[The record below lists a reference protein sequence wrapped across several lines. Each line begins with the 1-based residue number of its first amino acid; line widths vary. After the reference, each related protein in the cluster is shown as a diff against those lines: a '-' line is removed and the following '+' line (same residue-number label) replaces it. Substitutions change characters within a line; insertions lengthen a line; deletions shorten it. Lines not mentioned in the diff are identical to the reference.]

1 MSAGVVPGAG
11 APGTG
16 KLPVVGGRG
25 DAAPPAAPSDR
36 RPAAPR
42 FVPRIVAGAAF
53 ALLIVV
59 VAAAAAWPIYRSGS
73 FLLLVGVGSLL
84 GGGIAAAAWW
94 RRWNA
99 AIVAGVV
106 AVTVLLVGVPL
117 AVPSRLG
124 GLPEL
129 ARGFLELANGLVF
142 AWKDLV
148 TVELP
153 VGSYRNLLV
162 PALVVFLIGTCLVL
176 LLAWRDDRAA
186 YLAVPVAL
194 GMVSF
199 GLFFGRTSVSAPWHL
214 GHVTLYAPIETAIGA
229 AGLLACLL
237 WLAWR
242 THDQRIRALQRA
254 AASSGVR
261 ISRTPTAADRRR
273 TVLGTAM
280 VVGALVIAIA
290 VVPYAARGA
299 DRDVLRSAV
308 GPDIDLSAEVSPLAQ
323 YRSLFADDRA
333 DDVLFTVSAASG
345 DLPERV
351 RIATLDAYDGEVFRS
366 GGEGAVD
373 AGRFVRV
380 PSTLDAGQGD
390 VVALTVKI
398 GTWDEI
404 WMPTAGRLQSVDFEG
419 ARSASLADR
428 FYYNAA
434 AAAGVQTAGGGLAA
448 GDAYVVH
455 AVAPAADDL
464 EGLDA
469 PGSPGGV
476 AAPDSMRAWM
486 DQHATGSGGAELAGL
501 VKLLR
506 ERGYLSHGLSEGAST
521 PVWAQALGDYAFQ
534 PSASGHSLARIDT
547 MFSRL
552 LERESDPRAAAS
564 GNYVAAIGDD
574 EQFAVAVALMAREL
588 GFPSRVVLGARLT
601 AAEPGLSAC
610 DDGACRAEDL
620 TAWTEVQSADGGW
633 TAIDVTPQYRQ
644 SPSLD
649 VTEQRDPENVTEV
662 RPDTVQEVV
671 PPDPTQE
678 DSASDDQDE
687 QQTALDLA
695 WLWPILRVGGI
706 TLLVLLLAFGPF
718 LAILWAKA
726 ARRRR
731 RRRGGPAAVRVAGG
745 WDEYVDAAVDSGRP
759 AARASTRSELA
770 AAFATSAGA
779 DLAREADR
787 AVFSPE
793 AMSDADAERYWRA
806 VDAERRELRRETG
819 FWRGARATVS
829 LRSLLRPLTPEAG
842 SRARSADQARL
853 VERGRRRAEPVRP
866 TP

>member
-1 MSAGVVPGAG
+1 MSGAV
-11 APGTG
+11 
-16 KLPVVGGRG
+16 PVVGKP
-25 DAAPPAAPSDR
+25 DAATPATGTVT
-36 RPAAPR
+36 APR
-42 FVPRIVAGAAF
+42 AGRLVPRIAAGAVF

-59 VAAAAAWPIYRSGS
+59 VAAVAAWPIYRSAS
-73 FLLLVGVGSLL
+73 FVLLVGIGSAL
-84 GGGIAAAAWW
+84 GGAIAAVAWW

-99 AIVAGVV
+99 AIVAGLL
-106 AVTVLLVGVPL
+106 AVTVLVVGVPL

-124 GLPEL
+124 GVPEL
-129 ARGFLELANGLVF
+129 LRGLLELANGLVF

-162 PALVVFLIGTCLVL
+162 PALVVFLVGTCLVL
-176 LLAWRDDRAA
+176 LLAWREDRAA
-186 YLAVPVAL
+186 YVAVPVAL

-199 GLFFGRTSVSAPWHL
+199 GLFFGRSSVSAPWQL
-214 GHVTLYAPIETAIGA
+214 GPVALYAPIETAVGV
-229 AGLLACLL
+229 AGLLTCLL

-261 ISRTPTAADRRR
+261 ISRKPTAADRRR
-273 TVLGTAM
+273 TVLGTGM
-280 VVGALVIAIA
+280 VVGALVVAIA

-299 DRDVLRSAV
+299 DREVLRSAV

-345 DLPERV
+345 RLPERV

-380 PSTLDAGQGD
+380 PSALDAGEGD
-390 VVALTVKI
+390 EVALTVKI

-404 WMPTAGRLQSVDFEG
+404 WMPTAGRLRSVDFEG
-419 ARSASLADR
+419 DRAASLADR
-428 FYYNAA
+428 FYYNAS
-434 AAAGVQTAGGGLAA
+434 AAAGVQTAGGGLAS
-448 GDAYVVH
+448 GDEYVVH
-455 AVAPAADDL
+455 AVSPVTDELDSL
-464 EGLDA
+464 EA
-469 PGSPGGV
+469 PGGSTGGV
-476 AAPDSMRAWM
+476 AAPDSLRAWM
-486 DQHATGSGGAELAGL
+486 DQHAGGSGGAELAAL

-506 ERGYLSHGLSEGAST
+506 ERGYLSHGLNEGESA
-521 PVWAQALGDYAFQ
+521 PVWTQALGDYAFQ

-588 GFPSRVVLGARLT
+588 GFPSRVVLGARLAT
-601 AAEPGLSAC
+601 VEPGLSTC

-620 TAWTEVQSADGGW
+620 TAWTEVQSADGDW
-633 TAIDVTPQYRQ
+633 TAIDVTPQYAQ

-695 WLWPILRVGGI
+695 WLWPILRIGGVS
-706 TLLVLLLAFGPF
+706 LLVLLLAVGPF

-726 ARRRR
+726 SRRRR
-731 RRRGGPAAVRVAGG
+731 RRRTGTPATRVAGG
-745 WDEYVDAAVDSGRP
+745 WDEYVDAAIDSGRVAP
-759 AARASTRSELA
+759 RTLTRSELA
-770 AAFATSAGA
+770 ASFATPAGA
-779 DLAREADR
+779 DLAKEADR
-787 AVFSPE
+787 AVFSPA
-793 AMSDADAERYWRA
+793 AMSDADAERYWSA
-806 VDAERRELRRETG
+806 VEAERRELRREAG
-819 FWRGARATVS
+819 FWRAARATVS
-829 LRSLLRPLTPEAG
+829 LRSLLRPLKPEAG
-842 SRARSADQARL
+842 SRAGSADQARL
-853 VERGRRRAEPVRP
+853 AERGRRRAEPVRP